1 VAKLSDLKALV
12 DAARGGAA
20 PRDRIRGA
28 TAAAKPRHP
37 PMSPVRGKREA
48 DVRRTVAAGKH
59 ADGDIDIARAFADV
73 TRLPPGNR
81 AAAPRPRPS
90 SIPRFSLADERDAL
104 ELSKYGAEPAPHA
117 WDVGQETEGE
127 QTFVRRGLGTDILV
141 KLRRGHW
148 AVQRELDLHRMTTDE
163 AHDTLADFL
172 LEARNRGW
180 RCVRVIHGKGL
191 TSPNREPVLKGK
203 VRRWLSQWDDVLAYC
218 EPGRHAGG
226 GGAVVVLLRGR

>member
-1 VAKLSDLKALV
+1 MAKLSDLKALV

-37 PMSPVRGKREA
+37 PRHPVGGKREA
-48 DVRRTVAAGKH
+48 DVRRTLAAGKH
-59 ADGDIDIARAFADV
+59 ANGDIDIARAFADV

-90 SIPRFSLADERDAL
+90 TIPRFSLADERDAL

-127 QTFVRRGLGTDILV
+127 QTFVR
-141 KLRRGHW
+141 
-148 AVQRELDLHRMTTDE
+148 VQRGGSFSDQQVTVGPMNAHE
-163 AHDTLADFL
+163 AVITSGLAAGAVV
-172 LEARNRGW
+172 E
-180 RCVRVIHGKGL
+180 
-191 TSPNREPVLKGK
+191 
-203 VRRWLSQWDDVLAYC
+203 
-218 EPGRHAGG
+218 RHAG
-226 GGAVVVLLRGR
+226 APRGSR